1 MAQQDPG
8 WNGQRELGIIKAG
21 AGGESDNPNTT
32 WRPKVKDCNFQYSA
46 PLGQPDPE
54 APHYADDVAITTY
67 TAARANGVPV
77 VGASGTPRAGSPHK
91 RTYGDVTHT
100 LANKYNQTAK
110 GSDE

>member
-32 WRPKVKDCNFQYSA
+32 WRPKVKDCNFRYSA

-54 APHYADDVAITTY
+54 APHYADDNHCDDSCEWALDGVCDDGSGKGRYWYDDDLLLSSSTY
-67 TAARANGVPV
+67 PYICDHHNI
-77 VGASGTPRAGSPHK
+77 
-91 RTYGDVTHT
+91 
-100 LANKYNQTAK
+100 
-110 GSDE
+110 